1 MDAALKRQR
10 LVRVLT
16 WAVALLAV
24 AAWAVSL
31 ALEAPWR
38 PWFTIALWS
47 IIGIGLV
54 VRLLRGRQRTRSR
67 LDAFGSVNEIYLGR
81 TYSPDI
87 SGTAVD
93 SAEIG
98 ARRSDDPP
106 PVSPLS

>member
-38 PWFTIALWS
+38 PWFAVALWS
-47 IIGIGLV
+47 IIGVGLV
-54 VRLLRGRQRTRSR
+54 ARVLRRKKLARSR
-67 LDAFGSVNEIYLGR
+67 LDAFGGLNEIYLGR